1 MKRFYRTVATAAED
15 GGHLVLLDG
24 RAVRTPAKAVLC
36 LPTVSLAAS
45 VAGEW
50 QAQDAEIKPHSMPMT
65 QLSFTALDLTAA
77 KRHEI
82 VEATA
87 TYASN
92 DLLCYRAERPEALR
106 QRQQALWQPLLDWA
120 QRRYDAPLAVT
131 SSILSVEQPEQS
143 VEAFFNL
150 VEGLEEFALTG
161 LSHAVSVTGSLI
173 LGLALMEGFLD
184 AAGIF
189 EASELDESFQ
199 LEQWGED
206 AEATRLRAARLAD
219 LESAERFLKALSLTQ
234 QA

>member
-1 MKRFYRTVATAAED
+1 
-15 GGHLVLLDG
+15 
-24 RAVRTPAKAVLC
+24 
-36 LPTVSLAAS
+36 
-45 VAGEW
+45 
-50 QAQDAEIKPHSMPMT
+50 MPMT
-65 QLSFTALDLTAA
+65 QLSCTALDFTAA
-77 KRHEI
+77 KRREI

-87 TYASN
+87 AYAGN

-106 QRQQALWQPLLDWA
+106 QRQQALWKPPLDWA

-131 SSILSVEQPEQS
+131 NGILPVEQPEQS
-143 VEAFFNL
+143 VEILFKL

-219 LESAERFLKALSLTQ
+219 LENAERFLKALSLAQ